1 MLSGAYPKEILR
13 PKESQMHVVASGA
26 HRLADGQQ
34 PRVAYH
40 LFYHD
45 QISFKLSVVAATS
58 SILYRNDFSF
68 TISIPQFALSNYL
81 ARRPCVVFFF
91 DSYHTNP
98 THQQ

>member
-1 MLSGAYPKEILR
+1 MKKGWEIGSDR
-13 PKESQMHVVASGA
+13 
-26 HRLADGQQ
+26 GQQ

-91 DSYHTNP
+91 GSYHTNP